1 MRRLR
6 LITSLT
12 PFLLLL
18 LVSGCRSVKETT
30 RARTEYVNVYQRD
43 SVRVDC
49 TDTFFVEKSG
59 DTVRI
64 LEKITEKEY
73 HYTVYRDTL
82 RSRDTLVVEKTVTAA
97 STVDGVTRKPRRFMW
112 FIAGFFIGIIVIFA
126 VRIIIKMYL
135 KK

>member
-6 LITSLT
+6 LITSLI

-30 RARTEYVNVYQRD
+30 QVRTEYVNVYQRD
-43 SVRVDC
+43 SVFVDC
-49 TDTFFVEKSG
+49 TDTFFVEKTG

-97 STVDGVTRKPRRFMW
+97 AADTQKKRNGWKF
-112 FIAGFFIGIIVIFA
+112 FAFGFFTAVLIIFA
-126 VRIIIKMYL
+126 AKILIRIYL

>member
-6 LITSLT
+6 LIISLI
-12 PFLLLL
+12 PLLL
-18 LVSGCRSVKETT
+18 LVSGCRSVKDTT
-30 RARTEYVNVYQRD
+30 QVRTEYVKVYERD
-43 SVRVDC
+43 SVWVDC

-97 STVDGVTRKPRRFMW
+97 AVDTPKKRNGWKFFVF
-112 FIAGFFIGIIVIFA
+112 GFFTAVLIIFA
-126 VRIIIKMYL
+126 ARILIKIYL

>member
-6 LITSLT
+6 LITSLI
-12 PFLLLL
+12 PLLLLL
-18 LVSGCRSVKETT
+18 LVSGCRSVKET
-30 RARTEYVNVYQRD
+30 AQVRTEYVNVYQRD
-43 SVRVDC
+43 SVLVDC

-97 STVDGVTRKPRRFMW
+97 AADNPKPCKRWKF
-112 FIAGFFIGIIVIFA
+112 FVFGFLSAILLIFA
-126 VRIIIKMYL
+126 ARILIRIYL

>member
-6 LITSLT
+6 LITSLIA
-12 PFLLLL
+12 FLPLL
-18 LVSGCRSVKETT
+18 LVSGCRSVKDTT
-30 RARTEYVNVYQRD
+30 QVRTEYVNVYQRD
-43 SVRVDC
+43 SVWVDC
-49 TDTFFVEKSG
+49 TDTIFVEKSG

-73 HYTVYRDTL
+73 HYTIYRDTL

-97 STVDGVTRKPRRFMW
+97 TSDTPKKRNGWKF
-112 FIAGFFIGIIVIFA
+112 FAGGFLSAVLIIFA
-126 VRIIIKMYL
+126 ARIFIKIYL

>member
-1 MRRLR
+1 MRRSR
-6 LITSLT
+6 HITSLI

-18 LVSGCRSVKETT
+18 AVSGCRSVKETAQT
-30 RARTEYVNVYQRD
+30 RTEYVNVYQRD

-64 LEKITEKEY
+64 MEKITEKEY

-82 RSRDTLVVEKTVTAA
+82 RSRDTLIVKEKVTAA
-97 STVDGVTRKPRRFMW
+97 AVEWQKPCKRWKFFM
-112 FIAGFFIGIIVIFA
+112 FGFFTAVLIIFA
-126 VRIIIKMYL
+126 ARILIKIYL

>member
-12 PFLLLL
+12 PLLPLL

-30 RARTEYVNVYQRD
+30 QVRTEYVKVYERD
-43 SVRVDC
+43 SVFVDC

-97 STVDGVTRKPRRFMW
+97 AVEGQKPCKRWKF
-112 FIAGFFIGIIVIFA
+112 FVFGFLSAILLIFA
-126 VRIIIKMYL
+126 ARILIRIYL

>member
-6 LITSLT
+6 HIISLT

-30 RARTEYVNVYQRD
+30 QVRTEYVNVYQRD
-43 SVRVDC
+43 SVWVDC

-82 RSRDTLVVEKTVTAA
+82 RSRDTLVVEKTVMAA
-97 STVDGVTRKPRRFMW
+97 AAETQKKRNGWKFFVF
-112 FIAGFFIGIIVIFA
+112 GFFTAILLIFA
-126 VRIIIKMYL
+126 ARILIKIYL

>member
-1 MRRLR
+1 MKRLR
-6 LITSLT
+6 LITSLI

-18 LVSGCRSVKETT
+18 AVSGCRSVKETT
-30 RARTEYVNVYQRD
+30 QSRTEYVNVYQRD

-82 RSRDTLVVEKTVTAA
+82 RSRDTLVVKEKITAA
-97 STVDGVTRKPRRFMW
+97 AVGGQKPCKRWNF
-112 FIAGFFIGIIVIFA
+112 FLFGFFTAILIIFA
-126 VRIIIKMYL
+126 ARILIKIYL

>member
-1 MRRLR
+1 MRRSR

-12 PFLLLL
+12 PLLLLL

-30 RARTEYVNVYQRD
+30 QVRTEYVNVYQRD
-43 SVRVDC
+43 SVWVDC

-64 LEKITEKEY
+64 MEKITEREY

-82 RSRDTLVVEKTVTAA
+82 RSRDTLVVEKTVKAA
-97 STVDGVTRKPRRFMW
+97 AADTPKKRNEWKFFVF
-112 FIAGFFIGIIVIFA
+112 GFFTAVLIIFA
-126 VRIIIKMYL
+126 ARILIRIYL

>member
-1 MRRLR
+1 M
-6 LITSLT
+6 
-12 PFLLLL
+12 
-18 LVSGCRSVKETT
+18 KETT
-30 RARTEYVNVYQRD
+30 QVRTEYVNVYQRD
-43 SVRVDC
+43 SVWVDC

-64 LEKITEKEY
+64 MEKITEKEY

-97 STVDGVTRKPRRFMW
+97 AADTPRKRNGWKF
-112 FIAGFFIGIIVIFA
+112 FAFGFFTAVLIIFA
-126 VRIIIKMYL
+126 ARILIRIYL

>member
-1 MRRLR
+1 MKRLR
-6 LITSLT
+6 LITSLM

-30 RARTEYVNVYQRD
+30 QVRTEYVNVYQRD
-43 SVRVDC
+43 SVWVDC

-64 LEKITEKEY
+64 LEKITEREY

-82 RSRDTLVVEKTVTAA
+82 RSRDTLVVEKTVTSAA
-97 STVDGVTRKPRRFMW
+97 EDTPRKRNGWKF
-112 FIAGFFIGIIVIFA
+112 FVFGFFTAILLIFA
-126 VRIIIKMYL
+126 ARILIKIYL
-135 KK
+135 KR

>member
-6 LITSLT
+6 LITSLI
-12 PFLLLL
+12 PLLLLL

-30 RARTEYVNVYQRD
+30 QVRTEYVNVYQRD
-43 SVRVDC
+43 SVWVDC
-49 TDTFFVEKSG
+49 TDTFFVEKTG

-97 STVDGVTRKPRRFMW
+97 AVEGQTPCKKWKFFVF
-112 FIAGFFIGIIVIFA
+112 GFFTSVLIIFA
-126 VRIIIKMYL
+126 ARILIRIYL

>member
-1 MRRLR
+1 MRRLL
-6 LITSLT
+6 LITSLI
-12 PFLLLL
+12 PLLLLL
-18 LVSGCRSVKETT
+18 LVSGCRSFKETT
-30 RARTEYVNVYQRD
+30 RVHTEYVNVYQRD
-43 SVRVDC
+43 SVWVDC

-97 STVDGVTRKPRRFMW
+97 DADTQKKRNGWKFFVF
-112 FIAGFFIGIIVIFA
+112 GFLSAVLIIFA
-126 VRIIIKMYL
+126 VRIIIRIYL

>member
-6 LITSLT
+6 LITSLI

-18 LVSGCRSVKETT
+18 FVSGCRSFKETT
-30 RARTEYVNVYQRD
+30 QTSTEYLNVYQRD
-43 SVRVDC
+43 SVWVDC
-49 TDTFFVEKSG
+49 TDTLFVEKSG

-64 LEKITEKEY
+64 LEKITEREY

-82 RSRDTLVVEKTVTAA
+82 RSRDTLIVKEKVTAA
-97 STVDGVTRKPRRFMW
+97 AADTPKKKNGWKFFVF
-112 FIAGFFIGIIVIFA
+112 GFFTAVLIIFA
-126 VRIIIKMYL
+126 ARILIKIYL

>member
-6 LITSLT
+6 LIIRLT
-12 PFLLLL
+12 PLLLLL
-18 LVSGCRSVKETT
+18 LVSGCRSVKDTT
-30 RARTEYVNVYQRD
+30 QVRTEYVNVYQRD
-43 SVRVDC
+43 SVWVDC

-82 RSRDTLVVEKTVTAA
+82 RSSDTLVLEKTVTAA
-97 STVDGVTRKPRRFMW
+97 AAEGQKPCKRWKF
-112 FIAGFFIGIIVIFA
+112 FVFGFLSAVLIIFA
-126 VRIIIKMYL
+126 ARILIRIYL

>member
-1 MRRLR
+1 MRRSR
-6 LITSLT
+6 LITSLI
-12 PFLLLL
+12 PLLL
-18 LVSGCRSVKETT
+18 LVSGCRSVKET
-30 RARTEYVNVYQRD
+30 AHVRTEYVNVYQRD
-43 SVRVDC
+43 SVFVDC

-97 STVDGVTRKPRRFMW
+97 AADTPKKRNGWKF
-112 FIAGFFIGIIVIFA
+112 FAGGFLSAILIIFA
-126 VRIIIKMYL
+126 ARILVRIYL

>member
-6 LITSLT
+6 LITRLT

-18 LVSGCRSVKETT
+18 LVSGCRSVKESTLV
-30 RARTEYVNVYQRD
+30 RTEYVNVYQRD
-43 SVRVDC
+43 SVWVDC
-49 TDTFFVEKSG
+49 TDTVFVEKIG

-82 RSRDTLVVEKTVTAA
+82 RSRDTLIVEKTVTAA
-97 STVDGVTRKPRRFMW
+97 AAYTPKKRNGWKFFVF
-112 FIAGFFIGIIVIFA
+112 GFFTAILLIFA
-126 VRIIIKMYL
+126 ARILIKIYL

>member
-6 LITSLT
+6 LITILT

-30 RARTEYVNVYQRD
+30 QTRTEYVNVYQRD
-43 SVRVDC
+43 SVWVDC

-73 HYTVYRDTL
+73 HYTIYRDTL

-97 STVDGVTRKPRRFMW
+97 TSDTPKKRNGWKF
-112 FIAGFFIGIIVIFA
+112 FAGGFLSAVLIIFA
-126 VRIIIKMYL
+126 ARIFIKIYL